1 MSTYTPLSIIL
12 EIKATVLSHRAQK
25 LRQSSYS
32 TEELIQHYE
41 SLLTFAKSDSCID
54 ALMEL
59 KQFVLEHGIPSGGPC
74 TETSQPHSPFARTVN
89 NTGIQNY
96 GSDCLRAKI
105 WKLLLGVPLYFDVD
119 SYVRK
124 SEEVNNSYD
133 NKIKDDAFRT
143 FKVDED
149 FWSRTNEDVLI
160 RILKALSHDVGYVQ
174 GINVLLGPFLYVMP
188 ELDAYYCCHTLC
200 TEHIPSYIR
209 KNLEGVHSG
218 ISLLDKCL
226 KLLDPKLYQYII
238 YKVSDL
244 RIFALKYILTLM
256 ANVQPLSEVL
266 KIWDS
271 IFAFGVHFSIILFC
285 CYLINIRDEL
295 LAEPSSFKICT
306 MIEKGSLDSE
316 LLIKMGLASIEFIP
330 TDVYEELIDHIY

>member
-25 LRQSSYS
+25 LRQSSFS

-124 SEEVNNSYD
+124 SEV
-133 NKIKDDAFRT
+133 
-143 FKVDED
+143 
-149 FWSRTNEDVLI
+149 
-160 RILKALSHDVGYVQ
+160 RISCQ
-174 GINVLLGPFLYVMP
+174 
-188 ELDAYYCCHTLC
+188 
-200 TEHIPSYIR
+200 
-209 KNLEGVHSG
+209 
-218 ISLLDKCL
+218 
-226 KLLDPKLYQYII
+226 
-238 YKVSDL
+238 
-244 RIFALKYILTLM
+244 
-256 ANVQPLSEVL
+256 
-266 KIWDS
+266 
-271 IFAFGVHFSIILFC
+271 
-285 CYLINIRDEL
+285 
-295 LAEPSSFKICT
+295 
-306 MIEKGSLDSE
+306 
-316 LLIKMGLASIEFIP
+316 
-330 TDVYEELIDHIY
+330 IDRY